1 MEFIIPQLE
10 SFELRE
16 IWTQRALEIIK
27 EKVLLSQGDF
37 HIGIAGGVTPL
48 PIYCELSELSLPWN
62 RISLYQTDE
71 RLTTDLNELNLTTQ
85 LSALG
90 RNLLLSVHNF
100 VTFNTDLAVT
110 EMVNSYTK
118 SLPDKLD
125 LVVLGMGEDG
135 HIMSLFGEDDLTAEG
150 RVTQTITN
158 NYRTKHRVGM
168 TFDYLKKTS
177 HILLL
182 IQGAKKLE
190 QLSIQL
196 AEQTEF
202 KPLSLLIKSSKIEIL
217 YLK

>member
-37 HIGIAGGVTPL
+37 HIAIAGGATPL
-48 PIYCELSELSLPWN
+48 PIYRELSELSLPWN

-71 RLTTDLNELNLTTQ
+71 RLTSDLNELNLTTQ

-90 RNLLLSVHNF
+90 RNLLLSVHKF

-135 HIMSLFGEDDLTAEG
+135 HIMSLFCEDDLVVEG

-158 NYRTKHRVGM
+158 NYRTKHRVGL

-202 KPLSLLIKSSKIEIL
+202 KPLSLLIKSSKVEIL